1 MLRSKP
7 LIVYA
12 LALSCALAPAVS
24 AASVRDATE
33 RTAAPGTVQTAAT
46 DTWIGAL
53 AAVGC
58 GFFARATIATGGTVA
73 ATWAGA
79 ISSCGLMLIDALFIE
94 KGR

>member
-1 MLRSKP
+1 MSRPKP
-7 LIVYA
+7 LIICA
-12 LALSCALAPAVS
+12 LALSCALAPVVS
-24 AASVRDATE
+24 AASPRDAAET
-33 RTAAPGTVQTAAT
+33 TASSGLTQTAAT

-79 ISSCGLMLIDALFIE
+79 ISSCGLMLIDALFID
-94 KGR
+94 KG